1 MPNQTPPVPL
11 QEMERIIELS
21 KLDLD
26 YTALSEDFK
35 DLAFLAAKVAGTEI
49 SLINLIDSYTQWTIA
64 RHGIAVEQMD
74 RKESVCQYTIASDD
88 GFEVQDLYHDQRV
101 KDNYITKHNIPLQYY
116 YGIPLKFKDGIN
128 LGALCVLNS
137 KAKPL
142 NTEQK
147 ALLKIVADEIV
158 TRLKAYQ
165 TIADLKHHVDEAVT
179 AKHRAAHDIR
189 GPLNGIIGLLNLIDY
204 QGEDNNLEEILQLVG
219 MMQKSSRSL
228 LELADEILNEAKKEQ
243 QAKDALFNL
252 RVFKQKI
259 HQLYDPQALNKG
271 LHFEVNVNP
280 AMQEQPFAKD
290 KLLQI
295 TGNLISNAIKFT
307 SSGGVITITLDIL
320 SQEKKRNLHIS
331 VADSGIGLTAET
343 QAEITDHQA
352 TSTSGTAG
360 ETGYGLGLAV
370 VMQLVK
376 SLSGTVN
383 VNSTLGVGTTFVVS
397 IPLDS
402 TAFVEESMT

>member
-11 QEMERIIELS
+11 QEMDRIIELS

-49 SLINLIDSYTQWTIA
+49 SLINLIDSFTQWTIA
-64 RHGIAVEQMD
+64 RHGIALEQMD
-74 RKESVCQYTIASDD
+74 RKDSVCQHTIAGDD
-88 GFEVQDLYHDQRV
+88 GFEVQDLYQDQRV
-101 KDNYITKHNIPLQYY
+101 QDNYITKHGLPFEYY
-116 YGIPLKFKDGIN
+116 YGVPLQMRDGVN
-128 LGALCVLNS
+128 VGALCVLNS

-142 NTEQK
+142 SAEQQ

-165 TIADLKHHVDEAVT
+165 TIADLKHNVDEAVT
-179 AKHRAAHDIR
+179 AKQRAAHDIR

-252 RVFKQKI
+252 RIFKQKL

-271 LHFEVNVNP
+271 LTFDVIINAAIE
-280 AMQEQPFAKD
+280 EQAFAKD
-290 KLLQI
+290 RLLQI

-307 SSGGVITITLDIL
+307 PSGGTVTITLDL
-320 SQEKKRNLHIS
+320 LEPDQKRTLAIR
-331 VADSGIGLTAET
+331 VEDSGIGLNSQTL
-343 QAEITDHQA
+343 AEITDQKA

-360 ETGYGLGLAV
+360 ETGYGFGLAV
-370 VMQLVK
+370 VMQLVE
-376 SLSGTVN
+376 SLKGTVN
-383 VNSTLGVGTTFVVS
+383 VSSTLGVGTTFILS
-397 IPLDS
+397 IPLD
-402 TAFVEESMT
+402 